1 MISAQGIQYARLAN
15 LGITALLLVTLCRRN
30 IIRARPFFT
39 AYLVGALVRGVVLSF
54 IPNGRTLHGWVYLTT
69 EPIMWLLYVLIVIEI
84 FGSALRQYRG
94 VAALSRRVLAALL
107 LVSVTLSVISLVPD
121 LSSEHPFPIVH
132 LVTAAGRAICTS
144 LALFLLGITL
154 FFLSYPIPL
163 SRNTIIHSAI
173 CSAYF
178 LIGAAGYFVH
188 NVVGPSSWAVVNLAL
203 VAITGATL
211 LAWILFLR
219 PEGERIIVEHRPQ
232 WSPETEEELLNRL
245 NALNSVLARSLRK

>member
-1 MISAQGIQYARLAN
+1 ML
-15 LGITALLLVTLCRRN
+15 
-30 IIRARPFFT
+30 RARGLAAGRRFFST
-39 AYLVGALVRGVVLSF
+39 YLVFHAVRSIALIV
-54 IPNGRTLHGWVYLTT
+54 IPQGRTLYGWVYLTT
-69 EPIMWLLYVLIVIEI
+69 EPILWLLYVLIVVELYT
-84 FGSALRQYRG
+84 SALKQFAG
-94 VAALSRRVLAALL
+94 ISALSRWVLSGVIA
-107 LVSVTLSVISLVPD
+107 VSLIVSLGSLVPD
-121 LSSEHPFPIVH
+121 LNSSHPFPIIH
-132 LVTAAGRAICTS
+132 AITAAGRAICTS

-203 VAITGATL
+203 VVITAATL

>member
-1 MISAQGIQYARLAN
+1 VPGDGLVFAARLLNIGLLCA
-15 LGITALLLVTLCRRN
+15 LALSLRARGLAAGKRFFCTYLVFHAIRSILLLAT
-30 IIRARPFFT
+30 PQ
-39 AYLVGALVRGVVLSF
+39 S
-54 IPNGRTLHGWVYLTT
+54 RTLYGWVYLTT
-69 EPIMWLLYVLIVIEI
+69 EPILWLLYVLIVVELYTA
-84 FGSALRQYRG
+84 ALKQFAG
-94 VAALSRRVLAALL
+94 ISALSRWVLSGVIA
-107 LVSVTLSVISLVPD
+107 VSLIVSLGSLVPD
-121 LSSEHPFPIVH
+121 LNSSHPFPIIH
-132 LVTAAGRAICTS
+132 AVTAAGRAICTS

-188 NVVGPSSWAVVNLAL
+188 NVVGPGSWAVVNLAL
-203 VAITGATL
+203 VVITGATL

>member
-1 MISAQGIQYARLAN
+1 MISAGWAEHARLAN
-15 LGITALLLVTLCRRN
+15 LAITALLLFTLWRRG
-30 IIRARPFFT
+30 ITGRRPFFA
-39 AYLVGALVRGVVLSF
+39 AYLLGALLRGVILSF
-54 IPNGRTLHGWVYLTT
+54 IPNGRTLYGWVYLTT
-69 EPIMWLLYVLIVIEI
+69 EPIIWLFYVLIVIEI

-94 VAALSRRVLAALL
+94 VAALSRWVLAALL

-121 LSSEHPFPIVH
+121 LNSDHPFPIVH

-203 VAITGATL
+203 VVITAATL

>member
-1 MISAQGIQYARLAN
+1 VPDGLVFAARLLN
-15 LGITALLLVTLCRRN
+15 LGLLCTLAAML
-30 IIRARPFFT
+30 RARGLAAGRRFFST
-39 AYLVGALVRGVVLSF
+39 YLVFHAVRSLALIV
-54 IPNGRTLHGWVYLTT
+54 IPQGRTLYGWVYLTT
-69 EPIMWLLYVLIVIEI
+69 EPILWLLYVLIVVELYTA
-84 FGSALRQYRG
+84 ALKQFAG
-94 VAALSRRVLAALL
+94 ISALSRWVLSGVIA
-107 LVSVTLSVISLVPD
+107 VSLIASLGSLVPD
-121 LSSEHPFPIVH
+121 LNSSHPFPIIH
-132 LVTAAGRAICTS
+132 AVTAAGRAICTS

-173 CSAYF
+173 CSVYF
-178 LIGAAGYFVH
+178 LTLAAAYFVH

-203 VAITGATL
+203 VVITGATL

>member
-1 MISAQGIQYARLAN
+1 VLDGGLVFAARLLN
-15 LGITALLLVTLCRRN
+15 VALLCTLAVTL
-30 IIRARPFFT
+30 RARGLVARRQFFCV
-39 AYLVGALVRGVVLSF
+39 YLVFHAIRSIALVAV
-54 IPNGRTLHGWVYLTT
+54 PQGRTLYGWVYLTT
-69 EPIMWLLYVLIVIEI
+69 EPILWLLYVLIVVELYTA
-84 FGSALRQYRG
+84 ALKQFAG
-94 VAALSRRVLAALL
+94 ISALSRWVLSGIIAVS
-107 LVSVTLSVISLVPD
+107 LVVSLGSLVPD
-121 LSSEHPFPIVH
+121 LNSSHPFPIIH
-132 LVTAAGRAICTS
+132 AVTAAGRAICTS

-173 CSAYF
+173 CSVYF
-178 LIGAAGYFVH
+178 LTLAAAYFVH

-211 LAWILFLR
+211 LAWILFLG
-219 PEGERIIVEHRPQ
+219 PEGEQIIVEHRPQ